1 MRLFQK
7 YGTRASEV
15 QRAKRE
21 FFIRLALICAVLVF
35 FAGMLVITR
44 FSPRLDEETREQMP
58 EPGNRGDPLANPT
71 LIKLRAEVDDLLQRF
86 DEART
91 SGDVALE
98 ELDLLD
104 QAIEKQRRVISFRG
118 SEIAPKADLD
128 TLEELLKRRDDEMG
142 EFLMAQSRRFETEA
156 EENLAGGRPSEALA
170 QYRKARNLQEEI
182 NQQFPRSSARD
193 PSRLHLLNNRILTL
207 ETRPLAEE
215 ADRLREE
222 ALAMVE
228 QGRYADA
235 IRTMDEALE
244 KQQLLNEEYRRSRF
258 ASLARL
264 KQFRDTWKS
273 IQIAEDRDRVKRLI
287 EEARIALE
295 VEDPERALALT
306 EEAEVLQ
313 NRVMAR
319 FPESE
324 AAEPE
329 ILASIQRM
337 QDTASSLPRF
347 LEIRALR
354 EEVRQ
359 MLRDRDFEDLRN
371 GISEWYRA
379 VRAFRGA
386 FPESDYLNRLR
397 ESEVTLLHDKRDNL
411 PMLVESIYRN
421 LLPVP
426 GHRGRFLYRSEVPQ
440 SLYEEVMGENPS
452 QNVDPQLPVDS
463 VAWTEARTFTRRLS
477 WLLAYPVSLPTRLLF
492 TDALGAVSGE
502 EVSENFWSSQSTDR
516 STQPVRSSTP
526 NDFGFYDLLGNVS
539 EWLGVAGEEVPER
552 VVAIGGSARDTP
564 QRLLTIP
571 EEAREPSERNRFVG
585 FRFNVQTE
593 GLQ

>member
-21 FFIRLALICAVLVF
+21 FFLRLALICAVLIF

-44 FSPRLDEETREQMP
+44 FSPRLDEETREQLP

-71 LIKLRAEVDDLLQRF
+71 LIRLRAEVDELLQQF
-86 DEART
+86 QKARA
-91 SGDVALE
+91 SGEVAVE

-118 SEIAPKADLD
+118 SEIVPKADLD
-128 TLEELLKRRDDEMG
+128 SLEELLSRRDDEMG
-142 EFLMAQSRRFETEA
+142 KFLMAQSRRLQTTA
-156 EENLAGGRPSEALA
+156 EESLAAGKADEALE
-170 QYRKARNLQEEI
+170 QYRRARNLQEEI
-182 NQQFPRSSARD
+182 NDQYPRSSERD
-193 PSRLHLLNNRILTL
+193 PSRLHTLNNRILTL

-215 ADRLREE
+215 ADRLRENALSLVEEGRYDE
-222 ALAMVE
+222 ALEAME
-228 QGRYADA
+228 
-235 IRTMDEALE
+235 EALE
-244 KQQLLNEEYRRSRF
+244 KQQTLNEEYRRPRF

-273 IQIAEDRDRVKRLI
+273 VQVAEDRNRVGRLI

-324 AAEPE
+324 EAGPE
-329 ILASIQRM
+329 ILANIQRM

-347 LEIRALR
+347 LEIRTLR

-359 MLRDRDFEDLRN
+359 LLRTRAFGDLRN
-371 GISEWYRA
+371 RISEWYRA

-386 FPESDYLNRLR
+386 FPESAYLSRLR
-397 ESEVTLLHDKRDNL
+397 EDEVALLHEKRDTL
-411 PMLVESIYRN
+411 PMLLESVYRH

-426 GHRGRFLYRSEVPQ
+426 GHRGQLLYRSEVPQ

-452 QNVDPQLPVDS
+452 QNVNPQLPVDS
-463 VAWTEARTFTRRLS
+463 VAWTEARSFSRRLS

-502 EVSENFWSSQSTDR
+502 EITDNLWSSQSTDR
-516 STQPVRSSTP
+516 STQPVRTSAP

-585 FRFNVQTE
+585 FRFSVQTE
-593 GLQ
+593 GLE

>member
-7 YGTRASEV
+7 YGTRAREV

-21 FFIRLALICAVLVF
+21 FFLRLALICAVLLF

-44 FSPRLDEETREQMP
+44 FSPRLDEETRDQLP

-71 LIKLRAEVDDLLQRF
+71 LIRLRAEVDELLQQF
-86 DEART
+86 QKARA
-91 SGDVALE
+91 GGEVALE

-118 SEIAPKADLD
+118 SEIVPKADLD
-128 TLEELLKRRDDEMG
+128 SLEELLSRRDDEMG
-142 EFLMAQSRRFETEA
+142 KFLMAQSRRLQTAA
-156 EENLAGGRPSEALA
+156 EESLAAGKEDEALE
-170 QYRKARNLQEEI
+170 QYRRARNLQEEI
-182 NQQFPRSSARD
+182 NDQYPRSSERD
-193 PSRLHLLNNRILTL
+193 PSRLHTLNNRILTL

-215 ADRLREE
+215 ADRLREKALSLVEEGRYDE
-222 ALAMVE
+222 ALEAME
-228 QGRYADA
+228 G
-235 IRTMDEALE
+235 ALE
-244 KQQLLNEEYRRSRF
+244 KQQTLNEEYRRSRF

-273 IQIAEDRDRVKRLI
+273 VQVAEDRNRVGRLI

-324 AAEPE
+324 EAGPE
-329 ILASIQRM
+329 ILATIQRM

-347 LEIRALR
+347 LEIRTLR

-359 MLRDRDFEDLRN
+359 LLRTRAFGDLRN
-371 GISEWYRA
+371 RISEWYRA

-386 FPESDYLNRLR
+386 FPESAYLGRLR
-397 ESEVTLLHDKRDNL
+397 QNEVALLFEKRDTL
-411 PMLVESIYRN
+411 PMLLDSVYRH

-426 GHRGRFLYRSEVPQ
+426 GHRGQLLYRSEVPQ

-452 QNVDPQLPVDS
+452 QNVNPRRPVDS
-463 VAWTEARTFTRRLS
+463 VAWTEARSFTRRLS

-502 EVSENFWSSQSTDR
+502 EITDNLWSSQSTDR
-516 STQPVRSSTP
+516 STQPVRTSAP

-585 FRFNVQTE
+585 FRFSVQTE
-593 GLQ
+593 GWE